1 MESCRPR
8 SRLLNKSGLMTWII
22 SYMVMILWWCT
33 NQMLLLIL
41 FAGVLAIMLFYRI
54 VVLRYL
60 ILNGFVVTMQMTSPS
75 LLTSIYAGP
84 INGLLIM
91 ILMKTMAVYTPKSMV
106 SSYKLFV
113 LKAMLLLEHYG

>member
-1 MESCRPR
+1 
-8 SRLLNKSGLMTWII
+8 
-22 SYMVMILWWCT
+22 
-33 NQMLLLIL
+33 MLLLIL

-91 ILMKTMAVYTPKSMV
+91 ILLKTMAVYTPKSMV

>member
-1 MESCRPR
+1 M
-8 SRLLNKSGLMTWII
+8 
-22 SYMVMILWWCT
+22 MILWWYT

-75 LLTSIYAGP
+75 LLTLMYAGP
-84 INGLLIM
+84 INDLLTM
-91 ILMKTMAVYTPKSMV
+91 ILLKTMAVHTPKSMV

-113 LKAMLLLEHYG
+113 LKAMLLLAHYG